1 MATRILDL
9 PLLSFS
15 MTVGT
20 NEDWLDSWAYLDA
33 LGIAIPLDGM
43 TFALMVRPTPS
54 DPNPL
59 IVASTGQVP
68 VRGLQ
73 ANGAVT
79 AGGNALAVSVP
90 YTWMQKTVA
99 GAYVFEV
106 QAYGDGVTR
115 VVARGALTVVQGIV
129 R

>member
-9 PLLSFS
+9 PLLSFA

-20 NEDWLDSWAYLDA
+20 NEDWLDSWAYFDA

-54 DPNPL
+54 DPNPI
-59 IVASTGQVP
+59 IVASTGQAP
-68 VRGLQ
+68 VRGLS

-90 YTWMQKTVA
+90 YTWMQRIIA
-99 GAYVFEV
+99 GAYVFEA
-106 QAYGDGVTR
+106 QAQGDGATR
-115 VVARGALTVVQGIV
+115 AVARGGLTVVQGIV